1 MAKELETRPDRT
13 EGRDGLTKGIAE
25 NTRIAARLRTYADLL
40 AAQDAD
46 VFRIRA
52 YRAAAD
58 KIDALGRPLRDLHD
72 AEGIGGLIA
81 LPTVGGGIAN
91 AIAEMLT
98 SDRWAQLD
106 RLKGEV
112 VPERLFRTLPGV
124 GSVLADRFATMLD
137 AQTLEDLE
145 ARLHDAAMSVPGL
158 GPRRRQAILAA
169 LSQRLAPIR
178 RARGPAHPIAS
189 PPVSLLVEADALY
202 RQRAQAG
209 ELRLIAPQ
217 RFNPDGTAWLPVMH
231 LRRGDWHL
239 TLLYSNSARAHEL
252 GRVRDWVVIYFHHFD
267 GPEAQ
272 ATVVTETH
280 GALVGQRVVRG
291 REEDC
296 AAHYANVGK
305 V

>member
-1 MAKELETRPDRT
+1 MRPNQT
-13 EGRDGLTKGIAE
+13 ESRDGLTKGIAE

-40 AAQDAD
+40 AAQGAD

-52 YRAAAD
+52 YRTAAD
-58 KIDALGRPLRDLHD
+58 RIDRLGRPLRELYDLD
-72 AEGIGGLIA
+72 GISGLIA
-81 LPTVGGGIAN
+81 LPAVGEGIAN

-98 SDRWAQLD
+98 SGRWSQLD

-112 VPERLFRTLPGV
+112 TPERLFRTLPGV
-124 GSVLADRFATMLD
+124 GSVLADRFATLLD
-137 AQTLEDLE
+137 AQTLEELQ

-158 GPRRRQAILAA
+158 GPRRRESILAA

-178 RARGPAHPIAS
+178 RARGPAHPFAS
-189 PPVSLLVEADALY
+189 PPVSLLLEADALY
-202 RQRAQAG
+202 RQKALAG

-217 RFNPDGTAWLPVMH
+217 RFNPEGVAWLPVMH
-231 LRRGDWHL
+231 VRRGDWHL

-267 GPEAQ
+267 EPEAQ
-272 ATVVTETH
+272 ATVVTETN
-280 GALVGQRVVRG
+280 GALAGRRVVRG

-296 AAHYANVGK
+296 AAHYANGGK
-305 V
+305 L